1 MSGTVLTNKGLALI
15 TKLVAAS
22 TELQISRVAVGTGRV
37 PSGVDPQI
45 MVDLNEYKMDAQ
57 IESYGVSPDQSDVA
71 YIAAQVSS
79 IGVSA
84 GFAVT
89 EAGVFATDPDIGEIL
104 YAYLDLTEDPQ
115 YIYAET
121 DAISKFA
128 EITFNVLIGSVAK
141 VTTYVSPGA
150 LTKKVDFNAFKES
163 VETPEF
169 DDSGTVEGISSFPS
183 FLETMK
189 SKMNFFQFFR
199 NLKAGLQFVLH
210 AGQIV
215 NNCVTDNA
223 GLPLSAAQGK
233 VLKDLYTQLYS
244 EVGTVSDNLSKAVYT
259 DDIFI
264 TADLPTFVYWN
275 GNTRNTPFKA
285 GLTECQEGFA
295 FRYGAWADYM
305 TVVCFVKNDSTMWIW
320 SKSRNAWVEY
330 AAKSDLSPIGTVF
343 WSGLEEIQCVKDTW
357 VSGQMTITLPAGTY
371 VIFGHAVLDAGTSTG
386 VLKINNAKA
395 VEAYQTYYS
404 SVYRRQVTVS
414 CFFDFTEQVTLS
426 VGLFDSANTKAT
438 TCEVCAVR
446 IK

>member
-37 PSGVDPQI
+37 PSGVDPQT

-89 EAGVFATDPDIGEIL
+89 EAGVFATDPDVGEIL

-141 VTTYVSPGA
+141 VTAYVSPGA

-223 GLPLSAAQGK
+223 GLLLSAAQGK
-233 VLKDLYTQLYS
+233 VLKDLYTQWYS
-244 EVGTVSDNLSKAVYT
+244 EKVTGHPVNWYPNDKSLSSLIVGDVGIFTYGVKPDNAPSEKISEKAFGYGTLQVVSGRGDEGYGYGYAIYSGSLADVRQVFAVYERGTGWIEYTAKKNLESGYLKIKVYDSYIKLVQKTVSLSNGIGYIPLSEIFESFNPTYAIGVSHPVDLGSEGIALVDVSKDGSNMKIALNKSYT
-259 DDIFI
+259 
-264 TADLPTFVYWN
+264 
-275 GNTRNTPFKA
+275 
-285 GLTECQEGFA
+285 
-295 FRYGAWADYM
+295 
-305 TVVCFVKNDSTMWIW
+305 
-320 SKSRNAWVEY
+320 
-330 AAKSDLSPIGTVF
+330 GT
-343 WSGLEEIQCVKDTW
+343 KW
-357 VSGQMTITLPAGTY
+357 VSFIAIGSL
-371 VIFGHAVLDAGTSTG
+371 
-386 VLKINNAKA
+386 
-395 VEAYQTYYS
+395 
-404 SVYRRQVTVS
+404 
-414 CFFDFTEQVTLS
+414 
-426 VGLFDSANTKAT
+426 
-438 TCEVCAVR
+438 
-446 IK
+446 

>member
-37 PSGVDPQI
+37 PSGVDPQT

-89 EAGVFATDPDIGEIL
+89 EAGVFATDPDVGEIL

-128 EITFNVLIGSVAK
+128 EITFNVLIGSVTK
-141 VTTYVSPGA
+141 VTAYVSPGA

-244 EVGTVSDNLSKAVYT
+244 DKADKSEFTWKTLGTVSNNEVLNISNITKTANEICIVVYFLIDKNERDYFYIIPVAGLGDGGSVITIGGYYAAAGDYGVVQVNASTSGIGLVTVYHGGQDVRSKASLKV
-259 DDIFI
+259 
-264 TADLPTFVYWN
+264 
-275 GNTRNTPFKA
+275 
-285 GLTECQEGFA
+285 
-295 FRYGAWADYM
+295 RY
-305 TVVCFVKNDSTMWIW
+305 
-320 SKSRNAWVEY
+320 R
-330 AAKSDLSPIGTVF
+330 
-343 WSGLEEIQCVKDTW
+343 
-357 VSGQMTITLPAGTY
+357 
-371 VIFGHAVLDAGTSTG
+371 
-386 VLKINNAKA
+386 
-395 VEAYQTYYS
+395 
-404 SVYRRQVTVS
+404 
-414 CFFDFTEQVTLS
+414 
-426 VGLFDSANTKAT
+426 
-438 TCEVCAVR
+438 
-446 IK
+446 

>member
-37 PSGVDPQI
+37 PSGVDPQT

-89 EAGVFATDPDIGEIL
+89 EAGVFATDPDVGEIL

-141 VTTYVSPGA
+141 VTAYVSPGA

-169 DDSGTVEGISSFPS
+169 DDSGTVSGISSFPD
-183 FLETMK
+183 FLNLVK

-199 NLKAGLQFVLH
+199 NFKAGMQFVLH

-244 EVGTVSDNLSKAVYT
+244 DSNRRFLIDKAIYNSLT
-259 DDIFI
+259 
-264 TADLPTFVYWN
+264 DLPSKGSCFGVI
-275 GNTRNTPFKA
+275 GNAPILINDFFSIPAYSR
-285 GLTECQEGFA
+285 FA
-295 FRYGAWADYM
+295 FINTG
-305 TVVCFVKNDSTMWIW
+305 DSTDGALLAIDANGDVY
-320 SKSRNAWVEY
+320 SAYRNNGVWNTGQVSAS
-330 AAKSDLSPIGTVF
+330 KSDLYSKPEYSTKYLNNESVSLKMTHDQNVLIIGHSIANGNPNGHFVYLFCAGNKTSNTGKSF
-343 WSGLEEIQCVKDTW
+343 KIAGDFELSYSWADGLNVSISVSSSQWIQ
-357 VSGQMTITLPAGTY
+357 
-371 VIFGHAVLDAGTSTG
+371 TSI
-386 VLKINNAKA
+386 L
-395 VEAYQTYYS
+395 Y
-404 SVYRRQVTVS
+404 
-414 CFFDFTEQVTLS
+414 L
-426 VGLFDSANTKAT
+426 
-438 TCEVCAVR
+438 
-446 IK
+446 